1 MKCPICGKV
10 VWTSKSERAELRRD
24 CYRRSMRC
32 NNCAD
37 SKTLTVYRC
46 HPISDKEMAEV
57 YSSLVSPPLFYHNPP
72 PSVNGVGNFFQ
83 L

>member
-10 VWTSKSERAELRRD
+10 VWTSESEPVEYNKD

-37 SKTLTVYRC
+37 DKTLTVYRS
-46 HPISDKEMAEV
+46 HPISEKEMAEE
-57 YSSLVSPPLFYHNPP
+57 YANLVSPPGGLSQSF
-72 PSVNGVGNFFQ
+72 GGA
-83 L
+83 

>member
-10 VWTSKSERAELRRD
+10 VWTSKSEPVGFNKD

-37 SKTLTVYRC
+37 DKTLTVYRS
-46 HPISDKEMAEV
+46 HPIRDKEMAEV
-57 YSSLVSPPLFYHNPP
+57 YSSLVPPPLFYHNPP

>member
-1 MKCPICGKV
+1 MKCPICGEV
-10 VWTSKSERAELRRD
+10 VWTSKSERVEFNKD

-37 SKTLTVYRC
+37 GKTLTVYRF
-46 HPISDKEMAEV
+46 HPIRDKEMAEV
-57 YSSLVSPPLFYHNPP
+57 YSSLVSPPLVYHNPP
-72 PSVNGVGNFFQ
+72 PGVNGVGNFFQ